1 MSNFDLNLAIAIGI
15 NNYRNNIAELKTA
28 RPDAKKL
35 ANLLGTDYNYQVE
48 LITDET
54 ERKPSLTELRTLLTR
69 WLPQQLQPPAHN
81 NRLLFYFAGHGMYPR
96 KRRWTERLSPT
107 PELPQD
113 SRSQKSLNL
122 LVYAWTPPCSH
133 FPTQPTLYSVIKNLK
148 LSEDPE

>member
-1 MSNFDLNLAIAIGI
+1 MSYFAQNLAIVIGI

-28 RPDAKKL
+28 RPDAEKL
-35 ANLLGTDYNYQVE
+35 ANLLGADYNYRVE
-48 LITDET
+48 LITDNT
-54 ERKPSLTELRTLLTR
+54 PHKPTLEKFRTLLTQ

-122 LVYAWTPPCSH
+122 LVYA
-133 FPTQPTLYSVIKNLK
+133 
-148 LSEDPE
+148 